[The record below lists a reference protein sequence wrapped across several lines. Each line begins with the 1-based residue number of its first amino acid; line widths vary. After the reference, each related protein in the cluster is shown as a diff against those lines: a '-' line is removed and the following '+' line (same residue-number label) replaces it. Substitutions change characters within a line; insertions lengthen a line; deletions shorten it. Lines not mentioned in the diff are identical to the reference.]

1 MSTPTSPWM
10 LSIARAAALLGVST
24 ERLADILARADLDG
38 ETVLGLDF
46 TRFQALLAAEIM
58 TRLPAQRIKAA
69 LAILVARSWA
79 AAT

>member
-1 MSTPTSPWM
+1 MSTPASPWM
-10 LSIARAAALLGVST
+10 LSVSRAAALLGVST

-38 ETVLGLDF
+38 ETVLELDY
-46 TRFQALLAAEIM
+46 TRFHALLSAEIM
-58 TRLPAQRIKAA
+58 TRLPAQRVKAA

>member
-1 MSTPTSPWM
+1 MSTPASPWM
-10 LSIARAAALLGVST
+10 LSIARAAALLGVSP

-38 ETVLGLDF
+38 ETVLELDY
-46 TRFQALLAAEIM
+46 TRFHALLSAEIM
-58 TRLPAQRIKAA
+58 TRLPAQRVKAA